1 MKTASFV
8 FLGTVALTM
17 AACGE
22 GEKGSGQTTGYSLVD
37 YVARWDGYA
46 EAFTF
51 PDGSDRVRLVLNP
64 NGQGTLQVGDAA
76 LAPAVTDPALGPPS
90 VWNVDHSYQYAW
102 LNAGVL
108 YPLYAPNVEA
118 RRIRLGANY
127 HDAWRDWCQ
136 AQTPFLSERLG
147 GYTCAP
153 DLTIGD
159 DTGCFYTDATT
170 GALVQMDCMKADF
183 CEMTSPCTCGTRT
196 TPMMCA
202 CTSGGCEV
210 PDTTSTGA
218 FFVKIDAALEDDGAS
233 LVGTLAI
240 DDVEQR
246 YTIRLTRQ

>member
-1 MKTASFV
+1 MKTAYGVFV
-8 FLGTVALTM
+8 GTLTLTM
-17 AACGE
+17 AACGD
-22 GEKGSGQTTGYSLVD
+22 GGQGSGPTKGYSLVD

-51 PDGSDRVRLVLNP
+51 PDGSDRVRLVLNA
-64 NGQGTLQVGDAA
+64 NGQGTLQVGDAP
-76 LAPAVTDPALGPPS
+76 LVPATTDPALGPPG
-90 VWNVDHSYQYAW
+90 VGNVEQSYQFAW
-102 LNAGVL
+102 LNAGFL

-136 AQTPFLSERLG
+136 MQTPFLSERLG
-147 GYTCAP
+147 GYACAP
-153 DLTIGD
+153 DLTVGD
-159 DTGCFYTDATT
+159 DSGCFYSDGT
-170 GALVQMDCMKADF
+170 GALVQMDCMRADL
-183 CEMTSPCTCGTRT
+183 CGMLSPCTCGTRT

-202 CTSGGCEV
+202 CTAGGCAV